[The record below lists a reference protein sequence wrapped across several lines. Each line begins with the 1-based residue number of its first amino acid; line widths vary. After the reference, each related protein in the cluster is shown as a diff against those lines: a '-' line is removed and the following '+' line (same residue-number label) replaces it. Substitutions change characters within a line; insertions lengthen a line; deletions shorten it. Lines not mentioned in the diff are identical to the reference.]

1 MKKKNGT
8 AILRMSLLIA
18 GGIFL
23 MGAVMYVLA
32 VRYGKHSWTQ
42 PEELLSIYMDHITE
56 QEYEEMYQMVDVEES
71 GGISLEDFRQR
82 NSSIYEGIEIQN
94 IALKVLESDT
104 EQLSVRYE
112 MSFDTAA
119 GPVSFENEAYFTE
132 GEKGYRL
139 IWTDGLI
146 FPELESEDKVRVTTY
161 PAERGQIL
169 DRNGNLLAGPG
180 TAVSVGIVPGKLED
194 RDASISRAAEL
205 LEMDVETVEAKLSEG
220 WVTEES
226 FVPLRSLSK
235 IQEVEAMAVD
245 LREETRKEWER
256 QQQLLEIPG
265 ILISDTEVR
274 SYPLAEAASH
284 LIGYVQAVTAED
296 LEEHEGEGYHTGSVI
311 GRSGM
316 ESLYETELK
325 GEDGCAIR
333 ILDSEGNVKRSVAS
347 KKQIDGET
355 IRLTIDA
362 DLQKK
367 LYEQFREDPG
377 CSVAMNPVTGEVLA
391 LVSTPSYDN
400 NDFILGMTDAAWT
413 SLNEDEDRPLY
424 NRFRQT
430 WCPGSTFKPIIAG
443 IGLKTG
449 TLDPDEDFGNEGLSW
464 QKGAAWGSYFV
475 TTLHAY
481 EPVVLKNAL
490 IYSDNIYFAKAALK
504 IGAENLAVSL
514 DDLGFNQEIPFE
526 IRMTQSQY
534 SNTDG
539 IETEI
544 QLADSGYGQGQ
555 ILVNPLHLACL
566 YTAFSNQGDVI
577 QPYLRYS
584 DEPHKEV
591 WISQAFTPE
600 QTDRI
605 LDGLKG
611 VVNDPHGTG
620 YRAHRNDMVLAG
632 KTGTA
637 ELKASKEDT
646 EGTEIGW
653 FAAFPADPDTEQ
665 PVLIVSMVENVKHL
679 GGSGYV
685 VQKDSLVLDSL
696 YPAD

>member
-32 VRYGKHSWTQ
+32 VRYGKHSWRQ

-94 IALKVLESDT
+94 IALKVLGSDT

-132 GEKGYRL
+132 GEDGYRL

-169 DRNGNLLAGPG
+169 DRNGNLLA
-180 TAVSVGIVPGKLED
+180 
-194 RDASISRAAEL
+194 
-205 LEMDVETVEAKLSEG
+205 
-220 WVTEES
+220 
-226 FVPLRSLSK
+226 
-235 IQEVEAMAVD
+235 
-245 LREETRKEWER
+245 
-256 QQQLLEIPG
+256 
-265 ILISDTEVR
+265 
-274 SYPLAEAASH
+274 EAASH
-284 LIGYVQAVTAED
+284 LIGYIQAVTAED
-296 LEEHEGEGYHTGSVI
+296 LEEHEGYHTGSVI

-325 GEDGCAIR
+325 GEDGYAIR

-377 CSVAMNPVTGEVLA
+377 CSVAMNPVT
-391 LVSTPSYDN
+391 
-400 NDFILGMTDAAWT
+400 
-413 SLNEDEDRPLY
+413 Y

-464 QKGAAWGSYFV
+464 QKDASWGSYFV

-577 QPYLRYS
+577 RPYLRYS

-637 ELKASKEDT
+637 
-646 EGTEIGW
+646 
-653 FAAFPADPDTEQ
+653 
-665 PVLIVSMVENVKHL
+665 VSMVENVKHL

-685 VQKDSLVLDSL
+685 VQKDSLVLDGL

>member
-1 MKKKNGT
+1 MKKKNRT
-8 AILRMSLLIA
+8 AILRMSLLIS

-23 MGAVMYVLA
+23 LGAVLYVFA
-32 VRYGKHSWTQ
+32 VCYGKYSWTQ
-42 PEELLSIYMDHITE
+42 PEELLSIYMDHIAE
-56 QEYEEMYQMVDVEES
+56 QEYEEMYQMLDVKES
-71 GGISLEDFRQR
+71 GGITLEDFRQR

-94 IALKVLESDT
+94 IGLKVLESDT
-104 EQLSVRYE
+104 ERLSVRYE

-132 GEKGYRL
+132 GEDGYRL

-146 FPELESEDKVRVTTY
+146 FPELGAEDKVRVTTY

-169 DRNGNLLAGPG
+169 DRNGKVLAGPG
-180 TAVSVGIVPGKLED
+180 TAVSVGIVPGKLKNREE
-194 RDASISRAAEL
+194 SIPQIAEL
-205 LEMDVETVEAKLSEG
+205 LETDSDTIEAKLSES
-220 WVTEES
+220 WVNEES
-226 FVPLRSLSK
+226 FVPIRSLQK
-235 IQEVEAMAVD
+235 IQEIEVTSADPSEDV
-245 LREETRKEWER
+245 TREWER
-256 QQQLLEIPG
+256 QQSLLEIPG

-355 IRLTIDA
+355 IRLTIDS

-377 CSVAMNPVTGEVLA
+377 CSVAVNPITGEVLA

-430 WCPGSTFKPIIAG
+430 WCPGSTFKPVIAG

-464 QKGAAWGSYFV
+464 QKDETWGSYFV

-514 DDLGFNQEIPFE
+514 DNLGFNQEIPFE

-555 ILVNPLHLACL
+555 ILINPLHLACL

-577 QPYLRYS
+577 RPYLRYS

-600 QTDRI
+600 QADRV
-605 LDGLKG
+605 LDGLKE

-620 YRAHRNDMVLAG
+620 YRAHRDDMVLAG

-653 FAAFPADPDTEQ
+653 FATFPADSDTEQ

>member
-132 GEKGYRL
+132 GEDGYRL

-180 TAVSVGIVPGKLED
+180 TAVSVGIVPGKLEN
-194 RDASISRAAEL
+194 REASISRAAEL
-205 LEMDVETVEAKLSEG
+205 LEMDVETVEAKLSES

-245 LREETRKEWER
+245 LPEETRKEWER

-296 LEEHEGEGYHTGSVI
+296 LEEHEGYHTGSVI

-325 GEDGCAIR
+325 GEDGYAIR

-464 QKGAAWGSYFV
+464 QKDASWGSYFV

-577 QPYLRYS
+577 RPYLRYS

>member
-94 IALKVLESDT
+94 IALKVLGSDT

-132 GEKGYRL
+132 GEDGYRL

-169 DRNGNLLAGPG
+169 DRNGNLLA
-180 TAVSVGIVPGKLED
+180 
-194 RDASISRAAEL
+194 
-205 LEMDVETVEAKLSEG
+205 
-220 WVTEES
+220 
-226 FVPLRSLSK
+226 
-235 IQEVEAMAVD
+235 
-245 LREETRKEWER
+245 
-256 QQQLLEIPG
+256 
-265 ILISDTEVR
+265 
-274 SYPLAEAASH
+274 EAASH
-284 LIGYVQAVTAED
+284 LIGYIQAVTAED
-296 LEEHEGEGYHTGSVI
+296 LEEHEGYHTGSVI

-325 GEDGCAIR
+325 GEDGYAIR

-377 CSVAMNPVTGEVLA
+377 CSVAMNPVT
-391 LVSTPSYDN
+391 
-400 NDFILGMTDAAWT
+400 
-413 SLNEDEDRPLY
+413 Y

-449 TLDPDEDFGNEGLSW
+449 TLDSDEDFGNEGLSW
-464 QKGAAWGSYFV
+464 QKDASWGSYFV

-577 QPYLRYS
+577 RTYLRYS

>member
-23 MGAVMYVLA
+23 LGAVMYVFA

-42 PEELLSIYMDHITE
+42 PEELLSIYMNHVLE
-56 QEYEEMYQMVDVEES
+56 QEYEEMYQMLDVEES
-71 GGISLEDFRQR
+71 GGISLDDFRQR

-94 IALKVLESDT
+94 ISLKVLESDI
-104 EQLSVRYE
+104 ERLSVRYE

-132 GEKGYRL
+132 GEDCYRL

-169 DRNGNLLAGPG
+169 DRNGKVLAGPG

-194 RDASISRAAEL
+194 REASISRAAEL
-205 LEMDVETVEAKLSEG
+205 LEMDVETVEAKLSES

-245 LREETRKEWER
+245 LPEETRKEWER

-284 LIGYVQAVTAED
+284 LIGYVQVVTAED

-362 DLQKK
+362 ELQKK

-391 LVSTPSYDN
+391 LVSTPSYDD

-430 WCPGSTFKPIIAG
+430 WCPGSTFKPVIAG

-464 QKGAAWGSYFV
+464 QKDESWGSYFV

-504 IGAENLAVSL
+504 IGAENLAISL

-577 QPYLRYS
+577 RPYLRYS

-611 VVNDPHGTG
+611 VVNDPYGTG